1 MRQPKLLHLAVALA
15 AIVASSLIYPA
26 ALQADRCG
34 MWAYDIKY
42 WDAPDANG
50 NCPIGHHNL
59 VGYFE
64 VMCNGTVIQW
74 GTTGSCEWEMTYYE
88 YCGDCQQEY

>member
-1 MRQPKLLHLAVALA
+1 MRQPKLVNLAVAV
-15 AIVASSLIYPA
+15 AILIASSMLYPT
-26 ALQADRCG
+26 ALRADLCDT
-34 MWAYDIKY
+34 WAYYIEY

-50 NCPIGHHNL
+50 NCPIGHYNL

-74 GTTGSCEWEMTYYE
+74 GTTGSCDRVTTYYE
-88 YCGDCQQEY
+88 YCGDCEQR